1 MPKIG
6 FSDHF
11 CDFWRPKI
19 EKNDFWVPKTGGGS
33 SMYDTTYRLPT
44 ASFGNDL
51 PPTPKWYRIPFQIS
65 NFIHPPT
72 LLVSDTISNFT
83 FYTPHPPNLVRFE
96 ELFSKNCILFV
107 KVVFFCEKWYN
118 FHCKNDNFLV
128 KNG

>member
-1 MPKIG
+1 
-6 FSDHF
+6 
-11 CDFWRPKI
+11 
-19 EKNDFWVPKTGGGS
+19 
-33 SMYDTTYRLPT
+33 MYDTTYRLPT

-107 KVVFFCEKWYN
+107 KVAFFCEKWYN

-128 KNG
+128 KNGWLFQEIFLIFFVKNNFYFCKKNGKFLAKNLTF